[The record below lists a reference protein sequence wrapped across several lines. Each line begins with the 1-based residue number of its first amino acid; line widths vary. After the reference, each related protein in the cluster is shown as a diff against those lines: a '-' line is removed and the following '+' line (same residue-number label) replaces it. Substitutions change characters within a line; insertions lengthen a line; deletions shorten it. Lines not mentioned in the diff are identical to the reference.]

1 MSDRMSAIV
10 LIAFAGVII
19 LGSYVGTSSS
29 LIFQK
34 RFTHLRTV
42 PVTLLV
48 FLDLVIAMSRS
59 RSEFFISVMSSSI
72 SVDMRLTH
80 VSFIYRFIT
89 THTNFYQFYALHAL
103 GLLHHRPQTV
113 AWPTPA
119 SARRC

>member
-1 MSDRMSAIV
+1 MSDRMSSIF

-29 LIFQK
+29 LISQK
-34 RFTHLRTV
+34 RFVHLRTDA
-42 PVTLLV
+42 VTLLV
-48 FLDLVIAMSRS
+48 FLDLVISMSRS
-59 RSEFFISVMSSSI
+59 RSRFFICVMSSSI

-89 THTNFYQFYALHAL
+89 THTHFYPFYALHAL
-103 GLLHHRPQTV
+103 AGLHLRPQTA